1 MEPNTI
7 EQKYEIL
14 TGSFPLGSKVCN
26 IRIGSVG
33 FVVSNPR
40 VFDQTIFLRVRYE
53 FGTYDEN
60 VDVLVPVKPVRKGN
74 NA

>member
-26 IRIGSVG
+26 IQMGSVG
-33 FVVSNPR
+33 FVVSSPR
-40 VFDQTIFLRVRYE
+40 VLDQAIFLRVRYE

-60 VDVLVPVKPVRKGN
+60 VDILVPVKSVRKGN

>member
-1 MEPNTI
+1 MEPNTL

-14 TGSFPLGSKVCN
+14 TGSFPVGTKVCN

-33 FVVSNPR
+33 LVVSMPR
-40 VFDQTIFLRVRYE
+40 VFDQMVFLRVKYD

-60 VDVLVPVKPVRKGN
+60 TDLLVPVQSVRKGRHG
-74 NA
+74 